1 MANVGEGRRN
11 NCASCKRRIGSFK
24 EQIKVSC
31 DDLGSPSSVPRQPKQ
46 DLMLLDVGAV
56 RGIEKIAYDLVNL
69 VSAILVFKLLKYLI
83 QWHRIA

>member
-1 MANVGEGRRN
+1 
-11 NCASCKRRIGSFK
+11 
-24 EQIKVSC
+24 
-31 DDLGSPSSVPRQPKQ
+31 
-46 DLMLLDVGAV
+46 MLLDVGAV